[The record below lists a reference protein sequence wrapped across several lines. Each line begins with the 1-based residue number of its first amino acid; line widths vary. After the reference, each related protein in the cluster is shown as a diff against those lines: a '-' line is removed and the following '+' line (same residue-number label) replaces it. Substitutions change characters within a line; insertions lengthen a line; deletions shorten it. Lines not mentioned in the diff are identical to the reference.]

1 MAWSRSFGNLVDIT
15 GCRTRA
21 LLSCTQVPID
31 GGAHDHHGHHWRRHQ
46 DEGRNDQ
53 LMYDDAGL
61 QDGKVEQVVLRDRFA
76 GTHTPTPAVDKAWTA
91 ASFKTSTSQL
101 AEVTQGGKASSGIRD
116 IARVLAV
123 GGVMIDVAGDI
134 YGAIGVSG
142 APNGEAGER
151 CAKAGLDT
159 IVEDLEL

>member
-1 MAWSRSFGNLVDIT
+1 
-15 GCRTRA
+15 
-21 LLSCTQVPID
+21 
-31 GGAHDHHGHHWRRHQ
+31 
-46 DEGRNDQ
+46 
-53 LMYDDAGL
+53 
-61 QDGKVEQVVLRDRFA
+61 
-76 GTHTPTPAVDKAWTA
+76 
-91 ASFKTSTSQL
+91 
-101 AEVTQGGKASSGIRD
+101 VTQGGKASSGIRD

-142 APNGEAGER
+142 APNGEADER